1 MLALQALNIHLKYG
15 NRTIIHQMSLSIE
28 QGKIYTILGP
38 NGSGKSTLIKA
49 LSRNL
54 KPSSGTIEL
63 EGENVFSMK
72 ALEVAKRMAL
82 LHQKPQAPGDLSIRE
97 LVEHGRFPH
106 RKFWSADAS
115 ADNEK
120 VDWALKQTR
129 LTFMQ
134 DKKLQDLSGG
144 EGQRAWLAMALAQS
158 SKLLLL
164 DEPTTFL
171 DICHQLEMLELV
183 KQLNREHG
191 LTVVMI
197 LHDINQAAKYS
208 DEIIVVHNGRLHSAG
223 EPSHVITKDMLNEV
237 FGVEAELKSGHQGQ
251 LIVEP
256 IGIAEKN
263 SGQVDSI

>member
-1 MLALQALNIHLKYG
+1 MLALRAIDIQLKYG
-15 NRTIIHQMSLSIE
+15 NRSIIHGISLAIE

-38 NGSGKSTLIKA
+38 NGSGKSTLLKA

-63 EGENVFSMK
+63 EGENIYTIRAFD
-72 ALEVAKRMAL
+72 VAKRMAL

-106 RKFWSADAS
+106 RKFWSTDAS
-115 ADNEK
+115 ADNLK
-120 VDWALKQTR
+120 IDWALDQTH
-129 LTFMQ
+129 LTNMQ

-171 DICHQLEMLELV
+171 DICHQIEMLELV
-183 KQLNREHG
+183 KRLNREHG
-191 LTVVMI
+191 LTVIMI

-208 DEIIVVHNGRLHSAG
+208 DEIIVVHNGRLHSVG
-223 EPSHVITKDMLNEV
+223 EPSRVITKSMLNEV
-237 FGVEAELKSGHQGQ
+237 FGVEAVLKAGHQGQ
-251 LIVEP
+251 LTVEP
-256 IGIAEKN
+256 VGLAGKTGKEAN
-263 SGQVDSI
+263 T